1 MSSKRTLIGLKSGP
15 MGTKWGSTRP
25 SARCST
31 WVRVLSDVFRLGEK
45 LIEGSPVEKD
55 LGVLVDE
62 NLDMSQ

>member
-1 MSSKRTLIGLKSGP
+1 